1 MLMPQGVT
9 DDTIP
14 IEEAVLRVQNSMK
27 ERELQAIVK
36 QMAELCGW
44 EYYHTYD
51 SRRSNP
57 GFPDVVMLRGER
69 MIVAE
74 LKVQKGKVSEHQER
88 WLKKFDKAGSEA
100 YLWRPSDLREIE
112 ELLR

>member
-1 MLMPQGVT
+1 MLMPPEMI

-14 IEEAVLRVQNSMK
+14 IEEAILLSYNSMK
-27 ERELQAIVK
+27 ERELQAMVK
-36 QMAELCGW
+36 NIADLRGW

-69 MIVAE
+69 LIVAE
-74 LKVQKGKVSEHQER
+74 LKVQNGKVSDHQQR
-88 WLKKFDKAGSEA
+88 WLEKFKLTGVEV
-100 YLWRPSDLREIE
+100 YLWRPSDIRDIE
-112 ELLR
+112 EILS

>member
-1 MLMPQGVT
+1 MAG
-9 DDTIP
+9 DNDTIP

-69 MIVAE
+69 LIVAE
-74 LKVQKGKVSEHQER
+74 LKVQKGKVSDHQQR
-88 WLKKFDKAGSEA
+88 WLEKFKLTGVEVF
-100 YLWRPSDLREIE
+100 LWRPSDIREIE
-112 ELLR
+112 EILS

>member
-1 MLMPQGVT
+1 MT

-14 IEEAVLRVQNSMK
+14 IEEAIMLSYNSMK
-27 ERELQAIVK
+27 ERELQAMVK
-36 QMAELCGW
+36 NIADLRGW

-69 MIVAE
+69 LIVAE
-74 LKVQKGKVSEHQER
+74 LKMQKKHPSDDQKR
-88 WLKKFDKAGSEA
+88 WLEKFKLTGVEV
-100 YLWRPSDLREIE
+100 YLWRPSDIREIE
-112 ELLR
+112 EILS